1 MKKENIIIILILIVF
16 GMFLMK
22 DTYKQKKINSEW
34 NEYELSADWNKDAK
48 EVMKVY
54 INAINAKDIDTMKE
68 CIFTC
73 KNYDH
78 VYLGFSIPSKGILN
92 NIKYIKYID
101 SEEATFRPVE
111 GKLKNGKSIMFKE
124 GKTLDVTYDVKYKID
139 NQPEES
145 GINDFRYTLA
155 KDDEGRYKIIEAGY

>member
-1 MKKENIIIILILIVF
+1 MKKKSIIILSIIVL

-34 NEYELSADWNKDAK
+34 NKYKLSNDWNKDAK

-54 INAINAKDIDTMKE
+54 INAMNAKDIETMKE

-73 KNYDH
+73 ENYDH
-78 VYLGFSIPSKGILN
+78 VYAGFSIPSKEILN

-101 SEEATFRPVE
+101 SEEATFSPVE
-111 GKLKNGKSIMFKE
+111 GKLKNGKSLMFKE
-124 GKTLDVTYDVKYKID
+124 GKTLDITYDIKYRIE

-145 GINDFRYTLA
+145 GINDFRYTLV
-155 KDDEGRYKIIEAGY
+155 KDKEDRYKIIEAGY

>member
-1 MKKENIIIILILIVF
+1 MKKKSIIILAIIVL

-22 DTYKQKKINSEW
+22 DTYKQKKINSDW
-34 NEYELSADWNKDAK
+34 NKYELSNDWNKDAK

-54 INAINAKDIDTMKE
+54 INAMNAKDIETMKE

-73 KNYDH
+73 ENYDH
-78 VYLGFSIPSKGILN
+78 VYAVFSIPSKEILN

-111 GKLKNGKSIMFKE
+111 VKLKNRKSLMFKE
-124 GKTLDVTYDVKYKID
+124 GKTLDVTYDIKYRIE

-145 GINDFRYTLA
+145 GMNDFRYTLV
-155 KDDEGRYKIIEAGY
+155 KNKEGKYKIIESGY

>member
-1 MKKENIIIILILIVF
+1 MKKINLKIILIFIICGIFLI
-16 GMFLMK
+16 K

-34 NEYELSADWNKDAK
+34 NEYELSTDWNKDAK

-54 INAINAKDIDTMKE
+54 INAMNAKEIDTMKE

-73 KNYDH
+73 ENYDH
-78 VYLGFSIPSKGILN
+78 AYLGFSIPSKDILN
-92 NIKYIKYID
+92 NIKYIKYRD

-111 GKLKNGKSIMFKE
+111 CKLKNGKSLMFKE
-124 GKTLDVTYDVKYKID
+124 GKTLDVTYDIKYRIE

-145 GINDFRYTLA
+145 GINDFRYTLV
-155 KDDEGRYKIIEAGY
+155 KDEEGRYKIIEAGY